1 MLKRIFVA
9 LVLACLSLHGCVNAH
24 SHTYRDEDC
33 HECEEYDDD
42 WYVSYLVKHAG
53 HSHSLKKPKNY
64 KKYRSPSPSPSES
77 DTGTDVDGDTTDEN
91 KGDADGT
98 GDDQPTPGDNADG
111 TFSNSNV
118 SMYSKI

>member
-24 SHTYRDEDC
+24 TYRDEDC
-33 HECEEYDDD
+33 PECELYDDD
-42 WYVSYLVKHAG
+42 EYVSYLVKHAG

-111 TFSNSNV
+111 TFANSNV